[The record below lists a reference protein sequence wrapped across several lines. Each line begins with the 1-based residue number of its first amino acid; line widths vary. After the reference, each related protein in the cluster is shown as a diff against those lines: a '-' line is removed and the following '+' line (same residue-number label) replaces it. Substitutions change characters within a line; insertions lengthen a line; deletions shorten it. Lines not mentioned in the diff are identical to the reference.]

1 MNQIT
6 KEIILDYLQNNQIEL
21 QSTQTKLCLP
31 IINRLCKKMD
41 TGIKFP
47 SVKVVDDLIIDGH
60 HRYLASILVDVKLER
75 EYPL

>member
-60 HRYLASILVDVKLER
+60 HRYLASILVDSSKVIL
-75 EYPL
+75 